1 MSQAVTRPGTVAARL
16 AGLVPP
22 DSRSVFEMC
31 RPGLSVAAQ
40 VRSRNP
46 AIRFAIL
53 PLPDGRP
60 FPADFPAMLGPARP
74 QFDCL
79 VIHDVFPDDR
89 SPFATLGAL
98 LPHLTPGAAVLF
110 VLARDACERLCA
122 EGGKEVLLASVRTA
136 LTDIGLD
143 VAQGIMVFAGESP
156 DAGGYSHLIVQAAP
170 AGGLQRLYLSA
181 MTLRPAGACN
191 DMRIDLPNAF
201 LATVPG
207 VRTQAAINLVR
218 DLPLLPGER
227 RVAVLQRRIFQPH
240 HLPGLKDILERG
252 YLLVAEFDDHPN
264 HWPEIERFGN
274 LSFRAA
280 HAVQTSTDVLAE
292 ELRPLNPEIAVFPNQ
307 IATLPPPRPARTDG
321 RLSLFFGAFNRQ
333 GDWDS
338 LMEPLN
344 RLLGEHPGRIDVQV
358 VHDRAFF
365 DALATTDKRF
375 TPTCDYDGYIDVL
388 RRCDVALL
396 PLNDTLFNRCKSDLK
411 FIECAAH
418 GVVALASPTVYAGSV
433 RDGVTG
439 LLFHSPADF
448 LEKLR
453 GLVVDPRMRTAIAGR
468 AYEYVRDHRL
478 LAQHFR
484 KRLSWYESLL
494 ARKEELDAR
503 LFERLPELRA

>member
-1 MSQAVTRPGTVAARL
+1 
-16 AGLVPP
+16 
-22 DSRSVFEMC
+22 
-31 RPGLSVAAQ
+31 
-40 VRSRNP
+40 
-46 AIRFAIL
+46 
-53 PLPDGRP
+53 
-60 FPADFPAMLGPARP
+60 
-74 QFDCL
+74 
-79 VIHDVFPDDR
+79 
-89 SPFATLGAL
+89 
-98 LPHLTPGAAVLF
+98 
-110 VLARDACERLCA
+110 
-122 EGGKEVLLASVRTA
+122 
-136 LTDIGLD
+136 
-143 VAQGIMVFAGESP
+143 
-156 DAGGYSHLIVQAAP
+156 
-170 AGGLQRLYLSA
+170 
-181 MTLRPAGACN
+181 
-191 DMRIDLPNAF
+191 
-201 LATVPG
+201 
-207 VRTQAAINLVR
+207 
-218 DLPLLPGER
+218 
-227 RVAVLQRRIFQPH
+227 
-240 HLPGLKDILERG
+240 
-252 YLLVAEFDDHPN
+252 
-264 HWPEIERFGN
+264 
-274 LSFRAA
+274 
-280 HAVQTSTDVLAE
+280 
-292 ELRPLNPEIAVFPNQ
+292 
-307 IATLPPPRPARTDG
+307 
-321 RLSLFFGAFNRQ
+321 
-333 GDWDS
+333 
-338 LMEPLN
+338 MEPLN